1 MARQPASPSSV
12 DAGPALAIRVLE
24 RGELDAA
31 AALLADGM
39 RDNPLHVKVFGGGV
53 TRHRHRLLRFLRQ
66 LLLHV
71 HANGALLG
79 AFADQ
84 ELIGVLGM
92 MKPGRCRPSTREILR
107 MAGAIIVSNPPLG
120 VLRIHRWLKT
130 WARNDPQEPHAHVG
144 PLAVSPAWRRQGV
157 ARALMN
163 RCCRHLDAQGQ
174 TAWLETDL
182 AINVAFYETLGFVV
196 VRQESVLGVPNWFMR
211 REPGIRTIAAPGRD
225 KAGKARPTT
234 P

>member
-12 DAGPALAIRVLE
+12 DDGPALAIRALA
-24 RGELDAA
+24 RAELDAA
-31 AALLADGM
+31 AALLAEGM
-39 RDNPLHVKVFGGGV
+39 RDNPLHVKVFGGDV
-53 TRHRHRLLRFLRQ
+53 PRRRHRLLRFLRQ
-66 LLLHV
+66 LLDHV

-79 AFADQ
+79 AYVDQ

-92 MKPGRCRPSTREILR
+92 MKPGRCRPAPREALR
-107 MAGAIIVSNPPLG
+107 MAGAIIASNPPFG

-130 WARNDPQEPHAHVG
+130 WARNDLHEPHAHVG

-157 ARALMN
+157 GRELMD
-163 RCCRHLDAQGQ
+163 RCCQDLDAQGQ

-196 VRQESVLGVPNWFMR
+196 VRQEVVLGVLNWFMR
-211 REPGIRTIAAPGRD
+211 RVPGMRAVVAPGRD
-225 KAGKARPTT
+225 TAGKARPAT